1 MWYTWKWSCSEDAVG
16 VDVLVEFPTHC
27 WLSDCWLRLKREDVH
42 VQKQWGSLNT
52 ASGSSCKPQAQ
63 MFSMVFYDSSYLFF
77 SPDLY
82 PTRRWRVSSVQ
93 QGSLDHTSFSFFFF
107 FIFFF
112 HFVSNRS
119 WKWSI
124 SKDRHCSEKF
134 RKVMKC
140 TRTHTHTLWE
150 LITIQSPPNDVQYFY
165 QLFLFLEQRPQCRI
179 QTIYFSLAAR

>member
-1 MWYTWKWSCSEDAVG
+1 MLRGCCGCGCAGG
-16 VDVLVEFPTHC
+16 VPHTLLVVRLLVEAEKRGRPCAETVGLLEHSQRELLQTTSTNVLHGFLWLIIHIFLPRLVSYPTVTC
-27 WLSDCWLRLKREDVH
+27 QLSSARE
-42 VQKQWGSLNT
+42 
-52 ASGSSCKPQAQ
+52 SGSH
-63 MFSMVFYDSSYLFF
+63 FIFVLFF
-77 SPDLY
+77 F
-82 PTRRWRVSSVQ
+82 
-93 QGSLDHTSFSFFFF
+93 H
-107 FIFFF
+107 FFF

-140 TRTHTHTLWE
+140 TRTRTHTLWE